1 MLEVNKIYNGDCLE
15 LMKELPDKSIDAI
28 ICDLPYGT
36 TACAWDSIIPFDK
49 LWEQYKRIR
58 KDNAPIVLFGSEP
71 FSTYLRMSNIN
82 EFRYDWIWHK
92 SSSGGFVSANKM
104 PMKYH
109 EIISVFYKEL
119 PTYNPQFETYS
130 ASTQK
135 RFKEGEKVN
144 RFKQLQKSS
153 NVLHGGVS
161 YEGVSAISYERGK
174 YPESVQYFES
184 VPNCNGI
191 RMHPTQKPIKLLEYL
206 IKTYSNEGDL
216 ILDNCSGSGSSAIA
230 CYNTR
235 RNFIC
240 IEKDKD
246 YYEKSVERLE
256 IAQAQLRLF

>member
-1 MLEVNKIYNGDCLE
+1 MSYNPNIQLYKGDCLE
-15 LMKELPDKSIDAI
+15 VMKQIPDKSVDMIL
-28 ICDLPYGT
+28 CDLPYGT
-36 TACAWDSIIPFDK
+36 TACKWDTVIPFDK

-58 KDNAPIVLFGSEP
+58 KDNTPIVLFGSEP

-92 SSSGGFVSANKM
+92 SSSGGFVNANKM

-130 ASTQK
+130 VSTQK

-191 RMHPTQKPIKLLEYL
+191 RMHPTQKPLALMEYL
-206 IKTYSNEGDL
+206 IKTYTNEGDTV
-216 ILDNCSGSGSSAIA
+216 LDNCMGSGTTGVA
-230 CYNTR
+230 CKRLN
-235 RNFIC
+235 RNFIG
-240 IEKDKD
+240 IELDD
-246 YYEKSVERLE
+246 NYFN
-256 IAQAQLRLF
+256 IAKQRIEGELL